1 MTPKWKFCFKIHIVV
16 IFPSLPPYFSAL
28 SSILP
33 SLAQAAIGKH
43 GFPKETFFRNKNIFL
58 MKTWSSQGH
67 ENSSLPSGH
76 CKGQIAV
83 AWGSES

>member
-16 IFPSLPPYFSAL
+16 IFPSLPPYFSAM

-33 SLAQAAIGKH
+33 SQPYGD
-43 GFPKETFFRNKNIFL
+43 FFFRKKNIFL

-76 CKGQIAV
+76 CKGQIALIAV